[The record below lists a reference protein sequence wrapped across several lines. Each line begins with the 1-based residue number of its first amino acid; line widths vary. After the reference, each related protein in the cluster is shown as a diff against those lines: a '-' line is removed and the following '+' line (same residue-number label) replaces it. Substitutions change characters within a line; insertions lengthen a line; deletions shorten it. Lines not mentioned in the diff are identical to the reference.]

1 MHGTIRWRAKCGAFL
16 TTKRPPR
23 HVCGVLNQGAP
34 LAGARDSFGKK
45 IPDLQTAWA
54 KLDAALGYADDEF
67 SDSSY
72 GLDSSKPEDK
82 KKIEQVNA
90 LFSKFFDYMEKQI
103 KDFHKILGDADKHIE
118 HMTKCKIAKI

>member
-1 MHGTIRWRAKCGAFL
+1 M
-16 TTKRPPR
+16 
-23 HVCGVLNQGAP
+23 
-34 LAGARDSFGKK
+34 AGARDSFGKK

-54 KLDAALGYADDEF
+54 KLDAALGYADDEI

-90 LFSKFFDYMEKQI
+90 LFSKFFDYMENRLRT
-103 KDFHKILGDADKHIE
+103 F
-118 HMTKCKIAKI
+118 TKFLATPINISST

>member
-1 MHGTIRWRAKCGAFL
+1 
-16 TTKRPPR
+16 
-23 HVCGVLNQGAP
+23 

-54 KLDAALGYADDEF
+54 KLDAALGYADDEI

-82 KKIEQVNA
+82 KKIEQVNVG
-90 LFSKFFDYMEKQI
+90 LSPWLRQTNKR
-103 KDFHKILGDADKHIE
+103 LCTGRW
-118 HMTKCKIAKI
+118 